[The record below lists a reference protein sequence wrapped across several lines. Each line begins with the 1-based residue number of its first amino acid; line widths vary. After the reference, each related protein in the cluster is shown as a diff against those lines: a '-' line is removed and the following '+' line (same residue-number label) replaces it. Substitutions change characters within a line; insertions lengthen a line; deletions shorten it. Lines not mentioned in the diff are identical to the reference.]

1 MYLAYLRLHKSKPN
15 RSGRISPI
23 SSRQPKVFSR
33 HRAAPDKP
41 QWPRTLVVR
50 FHCSMYHRIH
60 CCNQG
65 LEEFPVFRVWCDV
78 IWCDLVL
85 RHSFLR
91 FILLPLWQPQ
101 WLLESHKACQ
111 LHESRRYI
119 YSWRC
124 KQNLVKTDRE
134 LLWIKNYSMRMW
146 CVSTAINNY
155 VQIGTPNMMRL
166 HSTSLNQFSIR
177 CSTKNMRR
185 H

>member
-50 FHCSMYHRIH
+50 FHCSMYHRNH

-65 LEEFPVFRVWCDV
+65 LEEFPVFRAWCDV

-91 FILLPLWQPQ
+91 FILLPLWHTAMITGITQSMPIARITS
-101 WLLESHKACQ
+101 L
-111 LHESRRYI
+111 YI
-119 YSWRC
+119 YEDASKTSW
-124 KQNLVKTDRE
+124 KQIVVAPLNKE
-134 LLWIKNYSMRMW
+134 LFHDNVM
-146 CVSTAINNY
+146 CINSY
-155 VQIGTPNMMRL
+155 Q
-166 HSTSLNQFSIR
+166 
-177 CSTKNMRR
+177 
-185 H
+185 

>member
-119 YSWRC
+119 FMKMQAKPRENRSWAPLN
-124 KQNLVKTDRE
+124 KE
-134 LLWIKNYSMRMW
+134 LFHENVM
-146 CVSTAINNY
+146 CINSY
-155 VQIGTPNMMRL
+155 Q
-166 HSTSLNQFSIR
+166 
-177 CSTKNMRR
+177 
-185 H
+185 